1 MQHVYVFV
9 YVYVNVYVYVCLVLC
24 RICFCKW
31 QDVQTCTNTR
41 LSALDLRLDLS
52 LWHLTRQSCC
62 TWARK
67 AIAFSVG
74 AMFLCR
80 LYRPHVV
87 A

>member
-1 MQHVYVFV
+1 MYMYMYVLYFVEFVSVNGKMYKHVY
-9 YVYVNVYVYVCLVLC
+9 
-24 RICFCKW
+24 
-31 QDVQTCTNTR
+31 TNTR

-52 LWHLTRQSCC
+52 LCHLTRQSCR